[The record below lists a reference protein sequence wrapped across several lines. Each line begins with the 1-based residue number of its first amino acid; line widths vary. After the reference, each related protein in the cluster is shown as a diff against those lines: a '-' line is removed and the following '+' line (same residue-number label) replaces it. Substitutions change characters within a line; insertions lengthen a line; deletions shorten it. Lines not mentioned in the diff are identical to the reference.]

1 MNGLFATWLQRTC
14 AGTPSATSSP
24 GSAAGPTPP
33 ALLAGP
39 TNGLCGRAAP
49 PASPSPSPEKVKRRK
64 TSATSGPSSLS
75 LSAPVGPLSSWEN
88 RLRQRLERIGST
100 ECVLTWKASAT
111 PAGRPLFRLVPSM
124 RPIEEIA
131 SGLWPTPTLPNGGR
145 SIAHADEWR
154 GNTPYHKGK
163 KIQVDL
169 SQVAKAMWPTP
180 TARDHFPAHTPEYI
194 AAKKA
199 QGHGMS
205 NLNDTVSLAMW
216 PTPMAHEARLGY
228 QRRMGD
234 AKGSQKSLTT
244 EATDA
249 LGLGENVT
257 GLQEQTEK
265 PGALNPEFVCWL
277 MGFPPEW
284 DACAPTA
291 MPSSR
296 RRPQK

>member
-1 MNGLFATWLQRTC
+1 
-14 AGTPSATSSP
+14 
-24 GSAAGPTPP
+24 
-33 ALLAGP
+33 
-39 TNGLCGRAAP
+39 
-49 PASPSPSPEKVKRRK
+49 
-64 TSATSGPSSLS
+64 
-75 LSAPVGPLSSWEN
+75 
-88 RLRQRLERIGST
+88 
-100 ECVLTWKASAT
+100 
-111 PAGRPLFRLVPSM
+111 M

-131 SGLWPTPTLPNGGR
+131 SGL
-145 SIAHADEWR
+145 
-154 GNTPYHKGK
+154 
-163 KIQVDL
+163 
-169 SQVAKAMWPTP
+169 WPTP

-205 NLNDTVSLAMW
+205 NLNDTVSLSMW

-265 PGALNPEFVCWL
+265 RGALNPEFVCWL

>member
-1 MNGLFATWLQRTC
+1 
-14 AGTPSATSSP
+14 
-24 GSAAGPTPP
+24 
-33 ALLAGP
+33 
-39 TNGLCGRAAP
+39 
-49 PASPSPSPEKVKRRK
+49 
-64 TSATSGPSSLS
+64 
-75 LSAPVGPLSSWEN
+75 
-88 RLRQRLERIGST
+88 
-100 ECVLTWKASAT
+100 
-111 PAGRPLFRLVPSM
+111 M

-265 PGALNPEFVCWL
+265 RGALNPEFVCWL

>member
-1 MNGLFATWLQRTC
+1 MAKSMNAQLSMFNLTTLEAS
-14 AGTPSATSSP
+14 ANATSSL

-33 ALLAGP
+33 VSLAGP
-39 TNGLCGRAAP
+39 TSDPCGQAAP
-49 PASPSPSPEKVKRRK
+49 PASPSPLPEKAKRRK

-88 RLRQRLERIGST
+88 KLRQRLEKIGST
-100 ECVLTWKASAT
+100 ECVLTWKASVT
-111 PAGRPLFRLVPSM
+111 PAGRPLSRLVPSM

-131 SGLWPTPTLPNGGR
+131 CGLWPTPCAVDRVR
-145 SIAHADEWR
+145 SDETMAKCAAFR
-154 GNTPYHKGK
+154 KRNANQNTVPLYLGE
-163 KIQVDL
+163 
-169 SQVAKAMWPTP
+169 VAMR
-180 TARDHFPAHTPEYI
+180 TA
-194 AAKKA
+194 
-199 QGHGMS
+199 
-205 NLNDTVSLAMW
+205 LW

-265 PGALNPEFVCWL
+265 RGALNPEFVCWL

-291 MPSSR
+291 TPSSR
-296 RRPQK
+296 SSRRK